1 MDVVNNRRAT
11 FKKILNVTS
20 GNFLEQYDFF
30 LFGFYATYIAAKF
43 FHSEN
48 EYVSLMM
55 TFTVFAAG
63 FLMRPLGAIF
73 LGAYVDRVGR
83 RKGLI
88 VTLSL
93 MAIGTILITFVPG
106 YETIGI
112 IAPIL
117 VVIGRLLQGFSNFCI
132 KPANLK
138 IRKRAFYS
146 PFTTYRFGYG
156 SHPCGFSFFSTS
168 ATGT

>member
-55 TFTVFAAG
+55 TFTVLAVMVKAV
-63 FLMRPLGAIF
+63 MS
-73 LGAYVDRVGR
+73 
-83 RKGLI
+83 KMI
-88 VTLSL
+88 VTHKS
-93 MAIGTILITFVPG
+93 AVCSIT
-106 YETIGI
+106 
-112 IAPIL
+112 
-117 VVIGRLLQGFSNFCI
+117 
-132 KPANLK
+132 
-138 IRKRAFYS
+138 
-146 PFTTYRFGYG
+146 
-156 SHPCGFSFFSTS
+156 
-168 ATGT
+168 

>member
-43 FHSEN
+43 FHSDN

-63 FLMRPLGAIF
+63 FLCALLALFSWVPMSTELVA
-73 LGAYVDRVGR
+73 V
-83 RKGLI
+83 KG
-88 VTLSL
+88 
-93 MAIGTILITFVPG
+93 
-106 YETIGI
+106 
-112 IAPIL
+112 
-117 VVIGRLLQGFSNFCI
+117 
-132 KPANLK
+132 
-138 IRKRAFYS
+138 
-146 PFTTYRFGYG
+146 
-156 SHPCGFSFFSTS
+156 
-168 ATGT
+168 